1 MSKHTLTGNI
11 KRHRAFHSRVLGN
24 RRDVL
29 VYLPP
34 AYRRFSSR
42 RYPVLYLHD
51 GQNVFDAA
59 TSFAGVEWG
68 VDETAE
74 RLIHQRLI
82 EPLIIVAVAN
92 IGEERI
98 HEYAPTP
105 GVIEP
110 KDHPRKRSRGLAP
123 IYGQFLIE
131 ELKPFMDRKNI
142 ERSRM
147 QNFTGLGGSSLGG
160 LATLAMGIFYS
171 EVFTRLIVMSPSI
184 WWDDYAIFRLVGI
197 LGKKPPLKI
206 WLDTGTDEPGWELAR
221 DLRNYLIDKGWQL
234 GVDLDYSKLKA
245 APIAKRPGQHA
256 SNRPCDFCFHGRESC
271 SRFPKGSET
280 LLPVMRI
287 CRVAHGATARSSPH
301 GRGRRIRWQR
311 LRRRHGFWR
320 SRLRG

>member
-1 MSKHTLTGNI
+1 MKLARPSWLRAMKSQVKGLHYLSSSRSVSSSMPKHTLTGNI

-34 AYRRFSSR
+34 GYRRFSSTR
-42 RYPVLYLHD
+42 FPVLYLHD

-74 RLIHQRLI
+74 RLIHRRLI

-92 IGEERI
+92 IGEERV

-110 KDHPRKRSRGLAP
+110 KDHPRIRSRGLAP

-131 ELKPFMDRKNI
+131 ELKPFIDKKYRTKPDA
-142 ERSRM
+142 E
-147 QNFTGLGGSSLGG
+147 FTGLGGSSLGG

-206 WLDTGTDEPGWELAR
+206 WLDTGTDEPGWELVR

-234 GVDLDYSKLKA
+234 GVDFSYLEVKGANHSEAAWAMRVEPALRFLFPRTKKL
-245 APIAKRPGQHA
+245 
-256 SNRPCDFCFHGRESC
+256 
-271 SRFPKGSET
+271 
-280 LLPVMRI
+280 
-287 CRVAHGATARSSPH
+287 
-301 GRGRRIRWQR
+301 
-311 LRRRHGFWR
+311 
-320 SRLRG
+320 